1 MLYTLTDD
9 AFSPRRATPGAAGL
23 DLYGTHRELVDIAP
37 GATYPVHTGVKL
49 AIPEGYVGLLFV
61 RSSLGVK
68 RGLVLANGTGVIDS
82 DYRGEVI
89 AVLHNTS
96 NKVRAIEP
104 GERVAQLVVVPC
116 WMGQLTDGELED
128 TDRGS
133 GGFGST
139 GTH

>member
-1 MLYTLTDD
+1 MLYTRIDD
-9 AFSPRRATPGAAGL
+9 APAPRRATPGAAGL
-23 DLYGTHRELVDIAP
+23 DLHTTDQEVVHIAP
-37 GATYPVHTGVKL
+37 GATYPVHTGNKF
-49 AIPEGYVGLLFV
+49 AIPEGHVGFLIP

-89 AVLHNTS
+89 AVLHNTT
-96 NKVRAIEP
+96 NKVQAIEP
-104 GERVAQLVVVPC
+104 GERIAQLVVIPC
-116 WMGQLTDGELED
+116 WMGQLTEGELD
-128 TDRGS
+128 TTHRAA